1 MLDAYA
7 VYVLGCP
14 PPSAASQA
22 VPPQLSIMVHV
33 LLPIP
38 LQVLSDEDCL
48 GDNWAGDRCQSLEAV
63 KEAPS
68 IALGIQAQ
76 MSFDSCSDQAWR
88 ERCPS
93 QSYTYTIDIKTSCN
107 IGAGTDGYVQVALT
121 GSE

>member
-1 MLDAYA
+1 MLA
-7 VYVLGCP
+7 
-14 PPSAASQA
+14 
-22 VPPQLSIMVHV
+22 
-33 LLPIP
+33 LLT

-93 QSYTYTIDIKTSCN
+93 QSYTYTIEIKTGCS
-107 IGAGTDGYVQVALT
+107 IGAGTDGHVQVALI